1 MPLEDCCKAK
11 ASDEAREPVLVVR
24 PHFMAFARGAWGA
37 WLGFRGYFGISFNA
51 DTLAPI
57 FVAGF
62 YVFFTLIGLLAGAA
76 SAALIGGSVE
86 SLLRRFGAGIVASLS
101 VATLVKRAGA
111 LADGRFR
118 PGEISWIAC
127 RQRRQTP
134 PQQCDRGAHPCR
146 QGFLPEALFSPRANG
161 Y

>member
-1 MPLEDCCKAK
+1 MRRENPYWWFVRILWPL
-11 ASDEAREPVLVVR
+11 LG
-24 PHFMAFARGAWGA
+24 GAWGA

-101 VATLVKRAGA
+101 VATLINA
-111 LADGRFR
+111 LALWQLGDFVQAKY
-118 PGEISWIAC
+118 PGLRADSDAKPRRSNATGAPTPADKGSYQKPCSAPPPTDTRERAHWDAEC
-127 RQRRQTP
+127 R
-134 PQQCDRGAHPCR
+134 
-146 QGFLPEALFSPRANG
+146 
-161 Y
+161 